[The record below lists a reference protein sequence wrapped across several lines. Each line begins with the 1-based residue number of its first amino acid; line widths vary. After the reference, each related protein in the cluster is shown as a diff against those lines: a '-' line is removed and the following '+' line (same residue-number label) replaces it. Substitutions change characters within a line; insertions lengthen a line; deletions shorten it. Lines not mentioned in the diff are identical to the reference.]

1 VPRIQ
6 KLLTDRAASPTDRGL
21 PVPLSADDIDELD
34 SAILDYF
41 LQGRNDGDPW
51 GKATPTEVFRGLG
64 DQEKLSELGNPV
76 RQTVQN
82 RIQRLALAGH
92 LENKYDT
99 GCYKFRTDPR
109 NNSDE

>member
-1 VPRIQ
+1 MVQAQPVT
-6 KLLTDRAASPTDRGL
+6 LSPTD
-21 PVPLSADDIDELD
+21 VDELD

-41 LQGRNDGDPW
+41 LEGRGVGEPW
-51 GKATPTEVFRGLG
+51 GKATPSEVYRALDERGRLDDLG
-64 DQEKLSELGNPV
+64 KPV

-99 GCYKFRTDPR
+99 GSYEFVSDPR
-109 NNSDE
+109 EGGNGEE

>member
-1 VPRIQ
+1 MAQTESVT
-6 KLLTDRAASPTDRGL
+6 LSP
-21 PVPLSADDIDELD
+21 DDVDALD

-41 LQGRNDGDPW
+41 LEGRDNGEPW
-51 GKATPTEVFRGLG
+51 GKATPSEVYRALDERGQL
-64 DQEKLSELGNPV
+64 DDLGNPV

-99 GCYKFRTDPR
+99 GSYEFVSDPR
-109 NNSDE
+109 EGGRDEE